1 MEYNGNSPRMKRLS
15 ISSASSPRSFAVSRI
30 RASSESSH
38 GVSFDLTPV
47 CSAPPIQP
55 EAWYWAGVIQGGRS
69 CRRTH
74 FPNVVGRHARHGQ
87 VAQQCVGH
95 PIRPVLWPR
104 KRAGGG
110 SWSVIVIA
118 SFAQAKSFG
127 PLVLARSACDLLAR
141 GDEFRRR
148 GRKLRPGGVRPWP
161 QRGLPHVLRGSFLQ
175 PDDERAQL
183 RARPRALAPAGGLC
197 SGLLAQ
203 LGEQRGQALW

>member
-1 MEYNGNSPRMKRLS
+1 MG
-15 ISSASSPRSFAVSRI
+15 SASILPRSAQHHRSSLRPGI
-30 RASSESSH
+30 GRASFKAEGPAGGLIFQTSLDGTLGMGRWPNS
-38 GVSFDLTPV
+38 VSGIQYGQSCGRGNGPV
-47 CSAPPIQP
+47 
-55 EAWYWAGVIQGGRS
+55 
-69 CRRTH
+69 
-74 FPNVVGRHARHGQ
+74 
-87 VAQQCVGH
+87 
-95 PIRPVLWPR
+95 
-104 KRAGGG
+104 GG